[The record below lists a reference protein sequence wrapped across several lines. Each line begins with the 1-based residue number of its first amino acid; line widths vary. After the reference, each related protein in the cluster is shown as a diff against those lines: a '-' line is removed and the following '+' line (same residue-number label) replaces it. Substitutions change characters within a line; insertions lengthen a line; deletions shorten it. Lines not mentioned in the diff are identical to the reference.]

1 MHPTPTRRLIWRH
14 DPDSGHW
21 LAAGTPFSLRRE
33 AAAFGTRGWAL
44 WQSATRLSLH
54 DTLQAGKAAAARL
67 DPARVNLPVTGRCAL
82 ACAALGQPAPLPVEP
97 FARTVEVVS
106 RLLADRG
113 PEEGF
118 DEAMATAY
126 GADPLVLRQRRDE
139 VIAAAQRRHAEL
151 MAA

>member
-1 MHPTPTRRLIWRH
+1 MTPSARRLTWRH

-54 DTLQAGKAAAARL
+54 DTLQAGKDAAARL
-67 DPARVNLPVTGRCAL
+67 DPARVNLPQVGPRG
-82 ACAALGQPAPLPVEP
+82 AAPGAPLGNPAPLPADP
-97 FARTVEVVS
+97 YARTVEVVS